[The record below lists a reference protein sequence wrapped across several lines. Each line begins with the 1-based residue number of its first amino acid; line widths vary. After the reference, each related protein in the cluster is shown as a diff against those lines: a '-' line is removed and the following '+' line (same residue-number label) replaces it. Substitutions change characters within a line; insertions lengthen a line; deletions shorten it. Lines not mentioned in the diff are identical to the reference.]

1 MGTDDPTAIR
11 PLSLD
16 AAGRKPPDAAPTDA
30 GAWVR
35 RLGPATIDWAQW
47 MRELGSR
54 IRHVR
59 EFVGLS
65 QEQLARLAGV
75 SQGAV
80 SRLETGRGLATPL
93 LVLIKI
99 HLPLNRA
106 LRALDPSVLND
117 DVRRMLDATRNVSP
131 PVGGMGYDVLPLTRD
146 PGLEELIRRYNELP
160 ERQRRTFLSVM
171 SATASSLAS
180 ASPAGKGK
188 T

>member
-1 MGTDDPTAIR
+1 MHADHPSGILQLNAKPAR
-11 PLSLD
+11 RRSSGGGPPG
-16 AAGRKPPDAAPTDA
+16 AGGWTQKT
-30 GAWVR
+30 
-35 RLGPATIDWAQW
+35 GPSIDWPKW

-54 IRHVR
+54 IRRVR

-80 SRLETGRGLATPL
+80 SRLEAGRGLATPL
-93 LVLIKI
+93 LVLMKI
-99 HLPLNRA
+99 HLPLLRA
-106 LRALDPSVLND
+106 LRGLDPSILND
-117 DVRRMLDATRNVSP
+117 ELRRMLDATRNVSP
-131 PVGGMGYDVLPLTRD
+131 PVGDMGYEVLPLTRD

>member
-1 MGTDDPTAIR
+1 MHADHPSGILQLNAKPAR
-11 PLSLD
+11 RRSSGGGPPG
-16 AAGRKPPDAAPTDA
+16 AGDWTQKT
-30 GAWVR
+30 
-35 RLGPATIDWAQW
+35 GPSIDWAKW
-47 MRELGSR
+47 MRELGGR
-54 IRHVR
+54 IRRVR

-80 SRLETGRGLATPL
+80 SRLEAGRGLATPL
-93 LVLIKI
+93 LVLMKI
-99 HLPLNRA
+99 HLPLLRA
-106 LRALDPSVLND
+106 LRGLDPSILND
-117 DVRRMLDATRNVSP
+117 ELRRMLDATRNVSP
-131 PVGGMGYDVLPLTRD
+131 PVGDMGYEVLPLTRD